1 MGFTSWLGRAHRQR
15 QVARAVRDLL
25 AAVPVGTD
33 LDAFVR
39 RLARLRNRPV
49 SLVPFSEVVPDVA
62 APFSGLWV
70 KAPRL
75 DCIVYDDTAPQATQ
89 RHAVFHE
96 VAHMLLGHLSTEDI
110 DGLQLRLMSALLPDL
125 QPQVIKRTVRAGLCR
140 SNCGYVDEQEEAA
153 ERFATELGARV
164 SEARLIH
171 PIPPPDPSD
180 LAVIARFMS
189 TLGPRKRP

>member
-1 MGFTSWLGRAHRQR
+1 MRFTSWFSRAHRQR
-15 QVARAVRDLL
+15 QVTRAVRNLL
-25 AAVPVGTD
+25 AEVPVGTD
-33 LDAFVR
+33 LDAFVH
-39 RLARLRNRPV
+39 RLAQFRGRPV

-70 KAPRL
+70 RAPRL

-110 DGLQLRLMSALLPDL
+110 DSLQLRLMSALLPDL
-125 QPQVIKRTVRAGLCR
+125 NPQVIKKTVRAGLCR
-140 SNCGYVDEQEEAA
+140 SDCGYVDEQEDAA
-153 ERFATELGARV
+153 ERFATELALRV
-164 SEARLIH
+164 SRAHLIH
-171 PIPPPDPSD
+171 PIPPPSPSD

>member
-1 MGFTSWLGRAHRQR
+1 LRFTSWLRRGHRQR
-15 QVARAVRDLL
+15 QVTRAVRDLL
-25 AAVPVGTD
+25 AVVPVGTD
-33 LDAFVR
+33 LEEFVR
-39 RLARLRNRPV
+39 RLAAARDRPV

-96 VAHMLLGHLSTEDI
+96 VAHMVLGHLSTEDL

-125 QPQVIKRTVRAGLCR
+125 QPAVIQRTVRAGLCR
-140 SNCGYVDEQEEAA
+140 SGCGYVDEQEDAA
-153 ERFATELGARV
+153 ERFATELALRV
-164 SEARLIH
+164 SRAHLIH
-171 PIPPPDPSD
+171 PIPPPDPAD
-180 LAVIARFMS
+180 LEVIARFMS
-189 TLGPRKRP
+189 TLGPRKRT